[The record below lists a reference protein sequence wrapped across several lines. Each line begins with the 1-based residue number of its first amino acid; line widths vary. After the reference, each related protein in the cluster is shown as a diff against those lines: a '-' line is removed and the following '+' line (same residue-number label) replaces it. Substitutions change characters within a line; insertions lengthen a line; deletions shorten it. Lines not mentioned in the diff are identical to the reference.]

1 MSIFPRPLKKVLGK
15 IIPFSKEDKVPTFNL
30 GDGVADGTTFLRGD
44 GTWATV
50 SMGLFAQTASS
61 GIVTATAIETT
72 ILDGGVGSLSVPAN
86 YFKVGDS
93 FSVSLGGDISSAN
106 NETIRIKVKSGSVI
120 LGDTG
125 LVTLP
130 SITNKHYQIEIR
142 FTIRS
147 IGAAGV
153 ASIATFGQLTYSKNA
168 SNAFEGYDFSTINN
182 TTFSTTTSNTLDITV
197 QWGSTNA
204 SNAIYSESMI
214 LSKLF

>member
-1 MSIFPRPLKKVLGK
+1 MFQWNSRPNNKYCIVLKDYWYL
-15 IIPFSKEDKVPTFNL
+15 
-30 GDGVADGTTFLRGD
+30 
-44 GTWATV
+44 
-50 SMGLFAQTASS
+50 LFDAK
-61 GIVTATAIETT
+61 
-72 ILDGGVGSLSVPAN
+72 
-86 YFKVGDS
+86 FS
-93 FSVSLGGDISSAN
+93 FSVSLGGDINSAN